1 MKNLTLFP
9 TREGGKFKVSLPL
22 RKRDLERGF
31 PDTVP
36 TSGHEPE

>member
-22 RKRDLERGF
+22 RKRDF